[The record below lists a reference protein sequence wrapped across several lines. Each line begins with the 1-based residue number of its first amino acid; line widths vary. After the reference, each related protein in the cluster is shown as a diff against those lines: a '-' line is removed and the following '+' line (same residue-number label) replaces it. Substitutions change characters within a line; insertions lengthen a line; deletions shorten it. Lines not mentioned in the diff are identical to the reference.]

1 MANWSAIAMLGL
13 AAIGILCLL
22 YRGDRDTRSR
32 EDHKDRPRPPPGSA
46 MDREAPRLARISA
59 EEEVLEMA
67 SWQRDAVP
75 VARIR

>member
-32 EDHKDRPRPPPGSA
+32 DDRKDRPRPQPGYA
-46 MDREAPRLARISA
+46 MDREASRLTHISA
-59 EEEVLEMA
+59 EDKVLEMA

-75 VARIR
+75 VAQMR